1 MASKEQQIKNSFTYL
16 IPTLVDNLIPFLTLP
31 IFSRILRPED
41 YGVLALAQV
50 FAIFACG
57 FANLALLNVYDRN
70 FFQYRDDPVKSAR
83 LLFSVS
89 LFVAFNALVLMGLSY
104 VWQRPLSMLF
114 TQSPDHG
121 MILLVSFAAEAA
133 LGLRQYY
140 LFYFKN
146 REEANVYMTN
156 YLTSSI
162 LTFVL
167 SIVFVALLRMG
178 PIGIVYGRLL
188 GNVAALFSLHRRV
201 SHEVP
206 FSLDWKMVLETLKVS
221 FPLTPPIFY
230 GAISKH
236 FDKYM
241 LGLLSTIGGVGLYSV
256 GQKMSYMI
264 FVYMTSL
271 QNVFQPQVYQRL
283 FDLKEQAGEA
293 VGKYLTPFLYIS
305 IFVGLLVALFAE
317 EIVWLLTP
325 REYHAAINVVI
336 ILAMYY
342 GFLFWG
348 KINSVQLLYK
358 KRTAV
363 LSLYT
368 FITLLLNIV
377 LGIPMIKFWG
387 AEGAAWNMFL
397 VGLLSGGALI
407 YIAQRSFFIRWE
419 NRKVFTIYLVFFGT
433 SILMILLRN
442 LGVDYGIRMMSKIAC
457 LAVYLYFGM
466 QWHIINKAN
475 FNLVRTVI
483 WPRFKTA
490 Q

>member
-1 MASKEQQIKNSFTYL
+1 MTSKEKQIKNSFIYL

-50 FAIFACG
+50 FAIFGCG
-57 FANLALLNVYDRN
+57 LANLALLNVYDRN

-89 LFVAFNALVLMGLSY
+89 LFVAFNVLVLMGLSY
-104 VWQRPLSMLF
+104 VWRRPLSMLL

-156 YLTSSI
+156 YLISSV
-162 LTFVL
+162 LTFIL
-167 SIVFVALLRMG
+167 SIIFVGFLR
-178 PIGIVYGRLL
+178 IGAIGLVYGRLL
-188 GNVAALFSLHRRV
+188 GNLAALASLHRQV
-201 SHEVP
+201 ALKVP
-206 FSLDWKMVLETLKVS
+206 FSWDHGMIWETLKVS
-221 FPLTPPIFY
+221 LPLTPPIFY
-230 GAISKH
+230 SAISKH

-241 LGLLSTIGGVGLYSV
+241 LGLLSTIGGVGLYSI
-256 GQKMSYMI
+256 GQKMSYMV

-283 FDLKEQAGEA
+283 FDLKEQAGGA

-325 REYHAAINVVI
+325 PEYHAAINVVI

-358 KRTAV
+358 KRTVV

-368 FITLLLNIV
+368 FLTLLLNIV

-419 NRKVFTIYLVFFGT
+419 NQKVLTIYLVFFGT
-433 SILMILLRN
+433 SILMIILRN
-442 LGVDYGIRMMSKIAC
+442 LEVNYGIRMMSKMAC

-466 QWHIINKAN
+466 QWHIINKTN

-483 WPRFKTA
+483 WPRLKTA
-490 Q
+490 